1 MAHETLL
8 KMIVNGLQNLAMD
21 QQTLFEHLNLRA
33 LAHQFDE
40 TFEGAPYDPPV
51 PSYPDVATSQTEA
64 ASLVATIAGN
74 SALFVRY
81 LGGEPASPI
90 TIDDQTADADLLRL
104 TIDWGTIQSGVQKAI
119 IQLYGPQPG
128 PPPGL
133 PHPGAASEQ
142 RLWAEIVAWLQ
153 KIAADSSQLT
163 EVQHF
168 ETGSA
173 PEEDSTSPLARI
185 EQGAQRTT
193 LNLMLIAGL
202 LPYHLF
208 RAARSAPQEAPPASL
223 QASLARPQS
232 ARGRGVKRKKRP
244 EPVQAPLAWSQ
255 KDRRRVKRKKRP
267 RVRR

>member
-8 KMIVNGLQNLAMD
+8 RMIVNGLQNLAMD
-21 QQTLFEHLNLRA
+21 QETLFEHLNLRA
-33 LAHQFDE
+33 LARQFDE
-40 TFEGAPYDPPV
+40 TFKGAPYNPPV
-51 PSYPDVATSQTEA
+51 PPYPDVATSQTDA

-74 SALFVRY
+74 SALLVVY
-81 LGGEPASPI
+81 LGGEPASPVM
-90 TIDDQTADADLLRL
+90 IDDQTADADLLRL
-104 TIDWGTIQSGVQKAI
+104 AIDWGTIQSGVQKAI

-163 EVQHF
+163 QVQHI
-168 ETGSA
+168 EIDGASV
-173 PEEDSTSPLARI
+173 ENGTSPLARF

-208 RAARSAPQEAPPASL
+208 HAARSVPQEAPPAPL
-223 QASLARPQS
+223 QASLVRPKS
-232 ARGRGVKRKKRP
+232 TRP
-244 EPVQAPLAWSQ
+244 RDAKQ
-255 KDRRRVKRKKRP
+255 KRRR
-267 RVRR
+267 RR